1 MNFMLDIND
10 NKPLNFF
17 DALGSDGQMFLLG
30 IGAAFA
36 VIGIIWAILTVFK
49 IVFAN
54 PNANLN
60 QKEVNSEST
69 AVPAPVY
76 TQDAEIVAVI
86 SAAIAM
92 AESETGNGIKFRVVS
107 FKRK

>member
-1 MNFMLDIND
+1 MLDINE
-10 NKPLNFF
+10 NNPLNFF
-17 DALGSDGQMFLLG
+17 DALGSDTKMFVLG

-36 VIGIIWAILTVFK
+36 AIGIIWAILTLFK

-54 PNANLN
+54 QNANSN
-60 QKEVNSEST
+60 KNEAGSEST
-69 AVPAPVY
+69 FVPAPVY
-76 TQDAEIVAVI
+76 TQDTEIVAVI

-92 AESETGNGIKFRVVS
+92 AESETGNGIKFKVVS